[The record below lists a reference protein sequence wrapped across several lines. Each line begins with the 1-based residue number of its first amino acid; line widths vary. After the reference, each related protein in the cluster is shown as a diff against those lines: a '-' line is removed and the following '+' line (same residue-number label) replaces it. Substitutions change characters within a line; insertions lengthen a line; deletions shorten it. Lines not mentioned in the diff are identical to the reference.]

1 MTKLLIADDER
12 EICEAVCDYMS
23 AKGFVVLTA
32 YDGEQAVSL
41 SADEAPDVILL
52 DVMMPRMDGFAACK
66 EIRAFSDAP
75 ILFLTALG
83 EERDFLNGYS
93 HGGDDYIVKPFPL
106 SVLYQKLSSVLRRYN
121 GANVENKLTAGGVAL
136 DLNSRTVHIG
146 GRQVALRGKD
156 FAVLLLLMRN
166 AGRTLSREQIVTR
179 IWGYGFDGSDRVAD
193 THVKRLRRALGQKA
207 ALIRTVTGVGYVFDA
222 REEEK

>member
-23 AKGFVVLTA
+23 AKGFAVLTA
-32 YDGEQAVSL
+32 YDGEQAVSTA
-41 SADEAPDVILL
+41 ADEAPDVILL
-52 DVMMPRMDGFAACK
+52 DVMMPRLDGFAACR

-83 EERDFLNGYS
+83 EEQDFLNGYS

-106 SVLYQKLSSVLRRYN
+106 AVLYQKLSSVLRRYN
-121 GANVENKLTAGGVAL
+121 GANDENQISAGGVTL
-136 DLNSRTVHIG
+136 DLNSRKVHTG
-146 GRQVALRGKD
+146 DRQVALRGKD
-156 FAVLLLLMRN
+156 FAVLQLLMRN
-166 AGRTLSREQIVTR
+166 AGRTLTREQIVTR

-207 ALIRTVTGVGYVFDA
+207 ALIKTVTGVGYVFDA